1 MCGRYSLTN
10 PAKIKDICPWL
21 EFIPQT
27 SSRLNIAPSE
37 MVLMVPSHDAS
48 RMVFA
53 QWGLTVDWQDQRCGE
68 AVISRRPTRL
78 INARA
83 ETVLQKPTFAGLFR
97 RQRCLIPADGFYEWP
112 HPPVPADDAKKP
124 APILFA
130 RPDRRPFCFAGL
142 FGGDLGGKTQPAQC
156 VILTT
161 AAGKL
166 VRSVHDRMPVI
177 VPDDKL
183 QFYLQSDC
191 GDPNLH
197 RLLRAD
203 LPADMRMQPENPAT
217 RLQT

>member
-1 MCGRYSLTN
+1 MEHPSRYKPHFEASPLFFRR
-10 PAKIKDICPWL
+10 L
-21 EFIPQT
+21 V
-27 SSRLNIAPSE
+27 SSPCYS
-37 MVLMVPSHDAS
+37 
-48 RMVFA
+48 
-53 QWGLTVDWQDQRCGE
+53 Q
-68 AVISRRPTRL
+68 
-78 INARA
+78 
-83 ETVLQKPTFAGLFR
+83 LFR
-97 RQRCLIPADGFYEWP
+97 GQRCLIPADGFYEWP
-112 HPPVPADDAKKP
+112 HPPVPAYGAKKP

-142 FGGDLGGKTQPAQC
+142 FGGDPGDKTQPAQC

-183 QFYLQSDC
+183 QFYLQADG

-203 LPADMRMQPENPAT
+203 LPADLRMQPENLAT
-217 RLQT
+217 RPQT